1 VRIPRAQGPARR
13 ARRAPVAAIAPRQH
27 AAPQTTLVRD
37 DLLAD
42 AQEARQSVG
51 HLASMTRKKEKKKKT
66 CLWRTWFCVTESYH
80 CSRKPGGKNF
90 GACALCGSNGKF
102 DYRASFLRG
111 AAHPTRRSRWSSRRA
126 GLGLTTERG
135 SGAVTRGRLD
145 ADGSAG
151 AARGSTRAHVRRG
164 PASMAHYSG
173 GDAKTALMR
182 MLDELAG
189 DAKRSSTSSMST
201 AGPNSTLGIVLN
213 GTAIDFMIP
222 GGPAHEEEV
231 LEPKDEILEVDG
243 IAVDHASINQALKG
257 ADEIG
262 SMVRLGVRKAEDGKR
277 IDVVLKRTS
286 LTYIHHMQV
295 YLELM
300 DQLRGACKRHP
311 DLADLVRRVASKV
324 KEMDSYHAGAENELR
339 KSLRKFNSALPQMA
353 DLLRRTTPAG
363 GAEAG
368 GAGASA
374 ETQRIIDRLQYQLQ
388 VAEGNH
394 QRLKQQLETSARS
407 STGGGQVY
415 GDPQMA
421 NDVQHLKALLSE
433 AEKDKSALQYRA
445 DQMSTEL
452 NRLKVQLEAAGH
464 QAPTNPR
471 LSEIR

>member
-1 VRIPRAQGPARR
+1 
-13 ARRAPVAAIAPRQH
+13 
-27 AAPQTTLVRD
+27 
-37 DLLAD
+37 
-42 AQEARQSVG
+42 
-51 HLASMTRKKEKKKKT
+51 
-66 CLWRTWFCVTESYH
+66 
-80 CSRKPGGKNF
+80 
-90 GACALCGSNGKF
+90 
-102 DYRASFLRG
+102 
-111 AAHPTRRSRWSSRRA
+111 
-126 GLGLTTERG
+126 
-135 SGAVTRGRLD
+135 
-145 ADGSAG
+145 
-151 AARGSTRAHVRRG
+151 
-164 PASMAHYSG
+164 
-173 GDAKTALMR
+173 
-182 MLDELAG
+182 
-189 DAKRSSTSSMST
+189 
-201 AGPNSTLGIVLN
+201 
-213 GTAIDFMIP
+213 
-222 GGPAHEEEV
+222 
-231 LEPKDEILEVDG
+231 
-243 IAVDHASINQALKG
+243 
-257 ADEIG
+257 
-262 SMVRLGVRKAEDGKR
+262 
-277 IDVVLKRTS
+277 
-286 LTYIHHMQV
+286 
-295 YLELM
+295 
-300 DQLRGACKRHP
+300 
-311 DLADLVRRVASKV
+311 
-324 KEMDSYHAGAENELR
+324 MDSYHAGAENELR